1 LLKGK
6 SLFLICSAKGEAMN
20 FLVPLLLEFFWKLW
34 TSTIRLEVQGL
45 EAIDSDRK
53 AGFVPVFAVPH
64 HAILLS
70 ALAYQGRPAT
80 LLASLSKDG
89 ELASR
94 FLAKRGF
101 KLVRGSSSRGG
112 KKALTDLHD
121 AIREGQ
127 PVAITFDGPRG
138 PRLIPKAGVAVC
150 GWHATGGVY
159 LVKAVVHPSRI
170 IGVKLCLRLN
180 SWDRFVIPL
189 PFCRLHVVFAKL
201 DLPDKKQHPLEEWVS
216 HTLLQIRSDAE
227 AFYAEPSGES
237 VSEAG
242 ST

>member
-1 LLKGK
+1 
-6 SLFLICSAKGEAMN
+6 MN
-20 FLVPLLLEFFWKLW
+20 FLVSLLLEIFWKLW

-45 EAIDSDRK
+45 EAVDRDRK
-53 AGFVPVFAVPH
+53 EGFVPVFAVPH

-70 ALAYQGRPAT
+70 ALAYRGRPAT

-89 ELASR
+89 EFAAR

-112 KKALTDLHD
+112 KEALANLQD
-121 AIREGQ
+121 ALNQGQ

-159 LVKAVVHPSRI
+159 LVKAAVRPSRFTSA
-170 IGVKLCLRLN
+170 GLCLRLN
-180 SWDRFVIPL
+180 SWDRFIIPL
-189 PFCRLHVVFAKL
+189 PFCRLNVDFARL
-201 DLPDKKQHPLEEWVS
+201 DLPEKKEHPLEEWVC
-216 HTLLQIRSDAE
+216 HALAHIRREAE
-227 AFYAEPSGES
+227 TFYAEPSGALM
-237 VSEAG
+237 SEAG
-242 ST
+242 GT